1 MKNILITGV
10 STGIGYDAVRHF
22 LEQGYRVF
30 GSVRSEKDKLRLN
43 ADFPDNFVCL
53 QFDVVDVEKIE
64 QAAQEV
70 RTLLAGDS
78 LTALVN
84 NAGYALAGP
93 MALLSD
99 DAFRKQIEVNVF
111 GVRNVINAFLPLL
124 GARKNFT
131 GKPGKVINISS
142 ISGIFNSPMNGAY
155 CVAKH
160 ALESMAEVYRRELM
174 IYGIQFS
181 SIQPGPIQSKL
192 WDKNDDTLDEYFDS
206 DYENMARNT
215 AKIIR
220 AAQRQAQPASVI
232 STLIEKIID
241 KKKPKLSYVVHSNK
255 LQIFFLTRILPSR
268 LVDRLIFKS
277 LTKAARQN

>member
-10 STGIGYDAVRHF
+10 STGIGYNAVRHF
-22 LEQGYRVF
+22 LTLGYRVF
-30 GSVRSEKDKLRLN
+30 GSVRSDQDKQRLSTE
-43 ADFPDNFVCL
+43 FPDNFVCL
-53 QFDVVDVEKIE
+53 QFDVVDEVNIK
-64 QAAQEV
+64 QAAETV
-70 RTLLAGDS
+70 RTFLAGEH

-99 DAFRKQIEVNVF
+99 EAFRKQIEVNLF
-111 GVRNVINAFLPLL
+111 GVRNVTNAFLPLL
-124 GARKNFT
+124 GADKNFT
-131 GKPGKVINISS
+131 GSPGKVINISS

-160 ALESMAEVYRRELM
+160 ALESMNEVYRRELM

-192 WDKNDDTLDEYFDS
+192 WDKNDDTLDEYFES
-206 DYENMARNT
+206 DYQNMAQNT
-215 AKIIR
+215 AKIIHK
-220 AAQRQAQPASVI
+220 AQRQALPAAVI
-232 STLIEKIID
+232 SNLIEKIIN

-255 LQIFFLTRILPSR
+255 LQIFILTRILPKR
-268 LVDRLIFKS
+268 LVDHLIFKS
-277 LTKAARQN
+277 LNKPVP